1 MIAYQITSCSFN
13 EERRRYLWHCIP
25 KSHSPADSNG
35 FDTVLANL
43 IGLGTLMGTVEEKRR
58 TPTVVVGFSVVLVK
72 GGLVT
77 ILCYLLRFISNA
89 IKDKIGECNLI
100 NSVI

>member
-35 FDTVLANL
+35 IATVLANY
-43 IGLGTLMGTVEEKRR
+43 IGLGTLVGTVEEKRR
-58 TPTVVVGFSVVLVK
+58 TPTAVVVEILFCCIGQERVSDYLMLSITIHQQRNK
-72 GGLVT
+72 G
-77 ILCYLLRFISNA
+77 YEWRM
-89 IKDKIGECNLI
+89 
-100 NSVI
+100 